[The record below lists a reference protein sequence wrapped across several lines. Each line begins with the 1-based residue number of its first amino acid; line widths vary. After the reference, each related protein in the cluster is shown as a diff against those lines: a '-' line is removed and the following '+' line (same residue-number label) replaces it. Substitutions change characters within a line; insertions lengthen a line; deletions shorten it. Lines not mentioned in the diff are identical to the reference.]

1 VKIDDASLYSRHLAA
16 CAIAREAGALAK
28 RRFFDRNSFSVGFKG
43 PQDFITEVDG
53 EVESLIHSRLAQVF
67 PQDGFI
73 GEESAGAAGGEG
85 QPIWVVDPIDGTAN
99 FARGTPH
106 FCVSIA
112 CLDAGAIEIGV
123 IYDPVLDELFSAR
136 RGDGARLNGV
146 AIKAAATPTLDR
158 ATIEVGWNMRADSQS
173 FLGLLGRVVSTG
185 AGVVRAGSGA
195 LGLAYVAAGRRDGYV
210 ENQIYAWDC
219 LAGILL
225 VREAGGYAS
234 NFLAGEGLTKGGP
247 LVACAPALRQAL
259 LKAAAIAGLSR

>member
-1 VKIDDASLYSRHLAA
+1 MKIDDASLHARHLAA

-28 RRFFDRNSFSVGFKG
+28 RRFFDRGSFTVGLKG

-53 EVESLIHSRLAQVF
+53 EVERLIHSRLAQVF
-67 PQDGFI
+67 PADGFI
-73 GEESAGAAGGEG
+73 GEESAGAPGGEG
-85 QPIWVVDPIDGTAN
+85 QPIWVVDPIDGTSN

-136 RGDGARLNGV
+136 RGDGARLNGL
-146 AIKAAATPTLDR
+146 AIDAAATPTLDL

-173 FLGLLGRVVSTG
+173 FLRLIGRIVSTG
-185 AGVVRAGSGA
+185 AGVVRCGSGA

-219 LAGILL
+219 LAGILI

-234 NFLAGEGLTKGGP
+234 DFLAADGLTKGGP
-247 LVACAPALRQAL
+247 LVACAPRLRQAL
-259 LKAAAIAGLSR
+259 LDAAAIGGLSP